1 MTQSLVDPMR
11 ASVNSGHVS
20 ARHSKHQNNFPCRW
34 RITAQP
40 HGMIKCVYAIIG
52 KGGGKG
58 GKERE
63 AEKRRIRNG
72 EKKRESSRE
81 IVIVIIYI

>member
-1 MTQSLVDPMR
+1 MESLEDPMR

-20 ARHSKHQNNFPCRW
+20 ERHSKHQNNFPCRW

-52 KGGGKG
+52 KGGGKEG
-58 GKERE
+58 DEKERE
-63 AEKRRIRNG
+63 REKREREKRKG
-72 EKKRESSRE
+72 E
-81 IVIVIIYI
+81 